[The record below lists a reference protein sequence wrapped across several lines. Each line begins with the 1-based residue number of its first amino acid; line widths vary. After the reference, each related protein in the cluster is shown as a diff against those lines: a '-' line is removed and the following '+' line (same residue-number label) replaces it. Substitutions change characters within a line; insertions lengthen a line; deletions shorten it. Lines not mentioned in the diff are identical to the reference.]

1 MKIQTFFI
9 QDLSPKEAEHLL
21 SSLYVMAVR
30 NLKTITP
37 EYLKK
42 RMKNYEIITLVY
54 EKKSDELLAFSF
66 SHIYFLSCFIFQIP
80 VFHIGLTLVSKSFR
94 GRHISALLF
103 LSVYDFLTKK
113 NVVKKTVY
121 LTGALLTA
129 KCSTP
134 VSFLKIKKSSSH
146 TNWPRIRSH
155 NKLSRLSCSWMSRAF
170 SRHLSRLLSGTETDD
185 FILRDVNKESGFQLA
200 QEEYLFHSKKDRVIV
215 QFFKNN
221 IMFNNELITAVW
233 FHPLVVF
240 FKRKTLSRLV
250 DQ

>member
-9 QDLSPKEAEHLL
+9 KDLSPQEVEQLL
-21 SSLYVMAVR
+21 SSLHTLAVR
-30 NLKTITP
+30 NLKTVTL

-42 RMKNYEIITLVY
+42 RMKNYDIITLVY
-54 EKKSDELLAFSF
+54 GKTSNELLGFSF
-66 SHIYFLSCFIFQIP
+66 SHIYFLPFLVFQIP
-80 VFHIGLTLVSKSFR
+80 VFHIGLTLVSQSFR
-94 GRHISALLF
+94 KRHISAVLF
-103 LSVYDFLTKK
+103 LSVYDFLIKK
-113 NVVKKTVY
+113 NIVKKTVY

-146 TNWPRIRSH
+146 TNWPRIRSPH
-155 NKLSRLSCSWMSRAF
+155 KLSRLSYFWMSKAF

-221 IMFNNELITAVW
+221 IMPNNELITAVW

-240 FKRKTLSRLV
+240 FKRQTLSRLV
-250 DQ
+250 DL